1 MKEVELKG
9 KRVIVLNNFGG
20 EMNNEFYS
28 NYVSTSKYSMVTFVP
43 KFLFGECVT

>member
-9 KRVIVLNNFGG
+9 ERVVVLNDYGG
-20 EMNNEFYS
+20 EMNNEFCS

-43 KFLFGECVT
+43 KFLFGECAT